1 MQKVIRRDAEATK
14 ERILTVG
21 IKDFCENGYSG
32 SRIQNI
38 AHRSDCNIRMI
49 YHYFGNKEGLYRA
62 ALERVYGAIRSSE
75 AKLGLDN
82 LDPVSAIKSLVEFT
96 FDHHRQ
102 NRELVDLVVVENVQR
117 GRYLKGIDSISKE
130 SSELIDKIDS
140 VLKQGEIRGDFFK
153 GTDAFQLYVS
163 ILSLSFFHLS
173 NAHTLSIMYDRD
185 LRDDNWIDSRRDHV
199 VQMVLAG
206 IGVNRKLVHSMK

>member
-38 AHRSDCNIRMI
+38 AKKSDCNIRMI
-49 YHYFGNKEGLYRA
+49 YHYFGNKEGLYKA
-62 ALERVYGAIRSSE
+62 ALERVYGAIRGSE
-75 AKLGLDN
+75 AELGLDD
-82 LDPVSAIKSLVEFT
+82 LDPVSAIRSLVEFT

-117 GRYLKGIDSISKE
+117 GRNLKDIDTISKE
-130 SSELIDKIDS
+130 SSELIDKIHS
-140 VLKQGEIRGDFFK
+140 VLKQGESRGDFLN

-173 NAHTLSIMYDRD
+173 NAHTLSIMYNRD
-185 LRDDNWIDSRRDHV
+185 LSDDNWINSRRSHV

-206 IGVNRKLVHSMK
+206 LGVNQDLLL